1 MRTFVLRARAA
12 PTDSQKLLASVGKDA
27 HTEIL
32 AHPDNAAC
40 SAIASDVVYRC
51 WCTQDYSRTI
61 RFEPDAMHDIGGFDE
76 RALLGKIAK
85 ALDASRGMSKEEARP
100 VESGVTVRTISFERL
115 VLELSSD
122 HQLFVMDRKGT
133 SIREQAF
140 EGNPCFLLTDH
151 IPMPK
156 KSFNSLERLGAK
168 KLTLGSKMLFAS
180 QCVVLISTNWTS
192 ADGIVSAKSHSRR
205 RECPIRRPAIRHRC
219 PACRNSAVHRVTP
232 AFAPDHVHPQ
242 SVAREMRADVRAG
255 TPWPPVRGSDRPSAH
270 RRGSPARARRIA
282 SCMASPRVPPAT
294 GRDGAGAAPAP
305 AVRIRTAAPRTAA
318 APPPCRPP
326 AIPPGRRA
334 P

>member
-12 PTDSQKLLASVGKDA
+12 PTDSQKLLASVGKEA

-32 AHPDNAAC
+32 AHTLMNAIFVAQ
-40 SAIASDVVYRC
+40 SHRADVIVYLVLES
-51 WCTQDYSRTI
+51 TQDFSRTI

-76 RALLGKIAK
+76 QSLLAKVAK
-85 ALDASRGMSKEEARP
+85 ALDASRGIGKEETRP

-115 VLELSSD
+115 VLELSGD

-180 QCVVLISTNWTS
+180 QCVVLIHHEL
-192 ADGIVSAKSHSRR
+192 DQR
-205 RECPIRRPAIRHRC
+205 
-219 PACRNSAVHRVTP
+219 
-232 AFAPDHVHPQ
+232 
-242 SVAREMRADVRAG
+242 
-255 TPWPPVRGSDRPSAH
+255 
-270 RRGSPARARRIA
+270 
-282 SCMASPRVPPAT
+282 
-294 GRDGAGAAPAP
+294 
-305 AVRIRTAAPRTAA
+305 
-318 APPPCRPP
+318 
-326 AIPPGRRA
+326 
-334 P
+334 